1 MLRRTSANY
10 DANAEPAARRSV
22 SSSKSN
28 PEEIEFSPLTSRER
42 DLTSRDR
49 ARGSRK
55 QLLVVY
61 ERASRAETTTRGK
74 GHTDDPL
81 SQTDKKIRSQ
91 PTSPEQSF
99 YIHVGLFFDLH
110 PWLSCARHTPER
122 RSSCFELLYMRNTSS
137 QKVLLYCVLFWL
149 KNLK

>member
-1 MLRRTSANY
+1 MLRRTSANDY
-10 DANAEPAARRSV
+10 DAHAEPAARRSV

-99 YIHVGLFFDLH
+99 YIHVGLFFDLAVVCSPH
-110 PWLSCARHTPER
+110 ARASL
-122 RSSCFELLYMRNTSS
+122 SSCFELLYMRNTSS